1 MREIPDNTTK
11 SSNSKIP
18 VFVWI
23 YGGGFTSGAS
33 RYPQFNGK
41 NYPKHGVVK
50 NINSLNLIFQMFVSL
65 NYRLG
70 PLGFLP

>member
-33 RYPQFNGK
+33 RYP
-41 NYPKHGVVK
+41 
-50 NINSLNLIFQMFVSL
+50 
-65 NYRLG
+65 
-70 PLGFLP
+70 